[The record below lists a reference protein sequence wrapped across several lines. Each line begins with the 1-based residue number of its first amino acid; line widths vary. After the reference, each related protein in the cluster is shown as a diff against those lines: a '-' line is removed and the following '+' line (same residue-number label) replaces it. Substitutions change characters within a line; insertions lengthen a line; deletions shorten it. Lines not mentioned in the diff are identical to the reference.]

1 MRLTEKTSHRKYAI
15 CPRCNCVGTIDER
28 TKDFEYYFLV
38 CQNDG
43 VVKLSFF
50 EMIAAVISESN
61 KNVYRE
67 IEENNEK
74 GISQQTR

>member
-1 MRLTEKTSHRKYAI
+1 
-15 CPRCNCVGTIDER
+15 VGTIDER

-38 CQNDG
+38 CKNDG

-50 EMIAAVISESN
+50 EMVTAVISESN
-61 KNVYRE
+61 KNIYRE

-74 GISQQTR
+74 GISQQTS